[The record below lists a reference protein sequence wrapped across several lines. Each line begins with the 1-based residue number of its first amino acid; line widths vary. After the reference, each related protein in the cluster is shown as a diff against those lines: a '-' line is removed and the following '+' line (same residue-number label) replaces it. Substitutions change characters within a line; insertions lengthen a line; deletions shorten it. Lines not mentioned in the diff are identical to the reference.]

1 MSGIVTQ
8 DSISLTESLDGVRF
22 SCLAAFFFF
31 LGKLEQSDGA
41 PNTERTLDTTKGS
54 TPLSKLSSE
63 ENWYWAGRLQVL
75 VTQMLSLSLDTL
87 YVSEAWNWSLVLSF
101 VKPYYVISV
110 QPCEVM
116 PSLTHRT
123 LNMHWFST
131 DSRKGMT
138 YIPEPNKDNILL

>member
-31 LGKLEQSDGA
+31 FPGKLEQSDGG

-63 ENWYWAGRLQVL
+63 EN
-75 VTQMLSLSLDTL
+75 
-87 YVSEAWNWSLVLSF
+87 
-101 VKPYYVISV
+101 
-110 QPCEVM
+110 
-116 PSLTHRT
+116 
-123 LNMHWFST
+123 
-131 DSRKGMT
+131 
-138 YIPEPNKDNILL
+138 